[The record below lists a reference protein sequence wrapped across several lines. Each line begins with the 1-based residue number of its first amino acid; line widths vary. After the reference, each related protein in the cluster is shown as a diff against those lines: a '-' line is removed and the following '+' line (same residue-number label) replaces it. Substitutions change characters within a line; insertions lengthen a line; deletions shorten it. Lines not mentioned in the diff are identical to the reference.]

1 MVLIILW
8 ISALQ
13 TVYEYIVAHLYSPVE
28 GCCLQV
34 KYYMKSEMEVPPWR
48 LIVHELFSSKAI
60 AGHKTKWSVKVQSFK
75 KTILWNQLTV
85 IFNFK
90 SFQYKIKSVTT
101 IQWHWWQSR
110 FLLIYLQFVSR
121 KDSNFDL
128 KRLVDFHSQTVGDKR
143 EKPWHTI
150 DLNVEKCSVCCDIT
164 LLHKH
169 VLN

>member
-90 SFQYKIKSVTT
+90 SFQYKIKSVTLMT
-101 IQWHWWQSR
+101 KQIFINLSSIR
-110 FLLIYLQFVSR
+110 VEKRLQFWPQKASWFPFS
-121 KDSNFDL
+121 DS
-128 KRLVDFHSQTVGDKR
+128 
-143 EKPWHTI
+143 WW
-150 DLNVEKCSVCCDIT
+150 
-164 LLHKH
+164 
-169 VLN
+169 